1 MTLRLHNNLTRR
13 VEDFEPLGPVPTMY
27 VCGPTVYN
35 YVHIGNA
42 RGPVVFGVL
51 AALLRRRYGGLR
63 YARNITDVDDKINA
77 AARERGVPISAIT
90 DRYAAAYREDM
101 AGLGVT
107 GEFAPDIEPA
117 ATDHIAHI
125 IAMIEQLIAGGHA
138 YAAEGHVLFSVA
150 SFPDYGKLSR
160 RDPDEMLAGARV
172 DVAPYKRDPGDFV
185 LWKPSTP
192 DLPGWDSPWG
202 IGRPGWHI
210 ECSAMAAAHLGETID
225 IHAGGVDLQFP
236 HHENEVAQSECAHKH
251 ADGSH
256 KTFAR
261 FWVHNG
267 MLNFGG
273 AKMSKS
279 LGNIEKVH
287 DLLQQHPPE
296 ALRYALL
303 SAHYRQPLDWSESLV
318 EQSKN
323 TLDRLYGTLRDL
335 GDVAATPATP
345 QVIEDALEDDLNTP
359 QALAE
364 IARIASD
371 VRRHLE
377 LVSQVHRVRIGITP
391 DRRISVND
399 LQAHSK
405 LLEFLGVVLPEGRN
419 EGMID
424 AASLGQA
431 LDNWVSVNATP
442 QQLSKL
448 KSELLGAGRVLGL
461 LQQDPAAWFGRGAS
475 SDDDARIQA
484 LIDERT
490 AAKKSRDFARSDAI
504 RDQLAAEGILLEDTP
519 QGVRWKRA

>member
-13 VEDFEPLGPVPTMY
+13 VEEFEPLGPVPTMY

-51 AALLRRRYGGLR
+51 AALLRRRYGALR

-77 AARERGVPISAIT
+77 AAKELGVAISAIT
-90 DRYAAAYREDM
+90 DRYADAYRQDM

-107 GEFAPDIEPA
+107 GEFSPDIEPA
-117 ATDHIAHI
+117 ATAHIPHI

-138 YAAEGHVLFSVA
+138 YAAEGHVLFSVG
-150 SFPDYGKLSR
+150 SFPEYGKLSR
-160 RDPDEMLAGARV
+160 RDPEEMLAGARV
-172 DVAPYKRDPGDFV
+172 EVAPYKRDPGDFV

-192 DLPGWDSPWG
+192 DLPGWESPWG

-261 FWVHNG
+261 FWLHNG

-303 SAHYRQPLDWSESLV
+303 SAHYRQPLDWSEALV

-335 GDVAATPATP
+335 VHVDAVAVTP
-345 QVIEDALEDDLNTP
+345 QVIEDALDDDLNTP
-359 QALAE
+359 LALAE
-364 IARIASD
+364 IAHIASEA
-371 VRRHLE
+371 RRHLE
-377 LVSQVHRVRIGITP
+377 LVSQVNRVRIGITP
-391 DRRISVND
+391 DRRISVAD
-399 LQAHSK
+399 VEAHAT
-405 LLEFLGVVLPEGRN
+405 LLKFIGIALPETGSK
-419 EGMID
+419 GMVD
-424 AASLGQA
+424 AAALGQV
-431 LDNWVSVNATP
+431 LDSWISENATP
-442 QQLSKL
+442 QKLGQLKA
-448 KSELLGAGRVLGL
+448 ELLGAGHVLGL
-461 LQQDPAAWFGRGAS
+461 LQQDPAEWFGRGTS

-484 LIDERT
+484 LIDERA

-519 QGVRWKRA
+519 QGARWKRA

>member
-13 VEDFEPLGPVPTMY
+13 VEDFAPLGPIPTMY

-51 AALLRRRYGGLR
+51 AALLRRRFGQLR

-77 AARERGVPISAIT
+77 AAKDLGVAISAIT

-117 ATDHIAHI
+117 ATDHIGHI

-138 YAAEGHVLFSVA
+138 YAAEGHVLFSVG
-150 SFPDYGKLSR
+150 SFAEYGKLSR
-160 RDPDEMLAGARV
+160 RDPEEMLAGARV
-172 DVAPYKRDPGDFV
+172 EVAPYKRDPGDFV

-202 IGRPGWHI
+202 VGRPGWHI

-261 FWVHNG
+261 FWLHNG

-279 LGNIEKVH
+279 LGNIENVH

-303 SAHYRQPLDWSESLV
+303 SAHYRQPLDWSEALV

-335 GDVAATPATP
+335 ADYPATP
-345 QVIEDALEDDLNTP
+345 IIPPEVEVALDDDLNTP
-359 QALAE
+359 NALAIISALAKE
-364 IARIASD
+364 ARGLASNIAPPGNSEAFEPETDR
-371 VRRHLE
+371 
-377 LVSQVHRVRIGITP
+377 VSE
-391 DRRISVND
+391 
-399 LQAHSK
+399 AKSK
-405 LLEFLGVVLPEGRN
+405 
-419 EGMID
+419 
-424 AASLGQA
+424 
-431 LDNWVSVNATP
+431 
-442 QQLSKL
+442 
-448 KSELLGAGRVLGL
+448 LLGAGLALGF
-461 LQQDPAAWFGRGAS
+461 LQQDPAEWFGRGTT

-484 LIDERT
+484 LIDDRA
-490 AAKKSRDFARSDAI
+490 AAKKARDFARSDAI